1 MEATIKRTNSGDM
14 YIVLEAD
21 KNNIEE
27 LMDLTEFRKRTMIKT
42 NELIN
47 FGGGAA
53 MFGRNKD
60 KHLDYT
66 LNIMIREEN

>member
-1 MEATIKRTNSGDM
+1 MEATIKRTNSGNM

-47 FGGGAA
+47 FGGGAG

-66 LNIMIREEN
+66 LNIMVRKEN